1 MPLPVCA
8 DWAHDDVMNLAN
20 QRVLVIGGSSGIG
33 FGAAQAALERGASV
47 VIAGRSSERLDE
59 AVARLGGGDRIAR
72 EILDVAREE
81 DVRSLLVERQAPFD
95 HVVITAGQAY
105 VTPVASLDLGEV
117 RKVLDAKVVAALAV
131 AKHARWRSSGSLT
144 LTAGINQQRPMRGV
158 SSVAA
163 ANGALVALGRALAVE
178 LAPVRVN
185 VLSPGWVDTPI
196 WDAFG
201 GEKERMMN
209 AQAQKLL
216 LGKIGTTEELG
227 HAAAFL
233 MENGFV
239 TATVLEVDGGHR
251 LV

>member
-1 MPLPVCA
+1 
-8 DWAHDDVMNLAN
+8 MNLTN

-33 FGAAQAALERGASV
+33 LAAAQAALDRGAV
-47 VIAGRSSERLDE
+47 VVVAGRSPERLDQ
-59 AVARLGGGDRIAR
+59 AVACLGGGDRIAR
-72 EILDVAREE
+72 EILDVTREE

-105 VTPVASLDLGEV
+105 LRPVEDLDLEQV
-117 RKVLDAKVVAALAV
+117 RKVLEAKVVAALSV
-131 AKHARWRSSGSLT
+131 AKHARWRSKGSLT
-144 LTAGINQQRPMRGV
+144 LTAGINQQRPLRGV

-178 LAPVRVN
+178 LAPIRVN

-196 WDAFG
+196 WEVFG
-201 GEKERMMN
+201 SEKERMMN

-216 LGKIGTTEELG
+216 VGKIGTTEELG

>member
-1 MPLPVCA
+1 MTLT
-8 DWAHDDVMNLAN
+8 N

-33 FGAAQAALERGASV
+33 LGVARSALERGATV
-47 VIAGRSSERLDE
+47 VIAGRSRDRLAGAAAALAER
-59 AVARLGGGDRIAR
+59 VRI
-72 EILDVAREE
+72 EQLDVTREDE
-81 DVRSLLVERQAPFD
+81 VRDLCAVRQAPFD
-95 HVVITAGQAY
+95 HVVITAAHAY
-105 VTPVASLDLGEV
+105 IRPLAELPLDEV
-117 RKVLDAKVVAALAV
+117 RRVLDAKVVAALAV
-131 AKHARWRSSGSLT
+131 AKYARWPAKGSLT
-144 LTAGINQQRPMRGV
+144 LTAGINQARPLRGV
-158 SSVAA
+158 SAVAA

-201 GEKERMMN
+201 PGEKDRMMA
-209 AQAQKLL
+209 AQATKLL
-216 LGKIGTTEELG
+216 TGKVGTPDELG

-233 MENGFV
+233 MENPFV